1 MDAPIVSAVGASFK
15 IIIGRLVPVHGL
27 EEFDRNGG

>member
-15 IIIGRLVPVHGL
+15 MIIEQTGACTWIGRI
-27 EEFDRNGG
+27 